1 MSAYNIIFIIF
12 IIVVNLTLI
21 ATLINIILSM
31 ERFTDF
37 SGRDK
42 IKRVIKK
49 WYVFVAYLVL
59 TIFSILFIFPII
71 WMVMNSLKTHAEIN
85 AQLDQWTT
93 FLPSKDISN
102 WFVSYR
108 MLFSSFKEFGRS
120 ILNSF
125 VYAGITIFSV
135 LILNSLAGYAIA
147 RWRFPG
153 SKALITIIILI
164 LIIPVETS
172 IVPMYVILKALGL
185 LNENTRVIGY
195 LIPGFAS
202 PFYIFMF
209 RSYFLG
215 IPKEMEEAAYVDGA
229 SRIRTFFNIII
240 PNALP
245 VFATVGIFTFMGSWN
260 EYVFAQLMFSKPL
273 QQPVQVYLQLINNF
287 NPKDMGM
294 MMASLTFSTIPIA
307 LIYIFAQ
314 RYIVEGVS
322 FTGLK

>member
-1 MSAYNIIFIIF
+1 
-12 IIVVNLTLI
+12 
-21 ATLINIILSM
+21 
-31 ERFTDF
+31 
-37 SGRDK
+37 
-42 IKRVIKK
+42 
-49 WYVFVAYLVL
+49 
-59 TIFSILFIFPII
+59 
-71 WMVMNSLKTHAEIN
+71 MNSFKTHAEIN
-85 AQLDQWTT
+85 AQLNQWTT
-93 FLPSKDISN
+93 FLPSKEISN
-102 WFVSYR
+102 WFISYQK
-108 MLFSSFKEFGRS
+108 LFTSFKEFGRS
-120 ILNSF
+120 ILNS
-125 VYAGITIFSV
+125 VIYASITIISV
-135 LILNSLAGYAIA
+135 LVLNSLAGYAIA
-147 RWRFPG
+147 RFRFPG

-172 IVPMYVILKALGL
+172 IVPLYVILKNLGL
-185 LNENTRVIGY
+185 LTENMRVVGY

-215 IPKEMEEAAYVDGA
+215 IPKEMEEAAYIDGA
-229 SRIRTFFNIII
+229 SRLKTFFKIII

-245 VFATVGIFTFMGSWN
+245 VFATVAIFTFMGSWN
-260 EYVFAQLMFSKPL
+260 EYVFAQLMFSNPL

-307 LIYIFAQ
+307 LVYIFSQ